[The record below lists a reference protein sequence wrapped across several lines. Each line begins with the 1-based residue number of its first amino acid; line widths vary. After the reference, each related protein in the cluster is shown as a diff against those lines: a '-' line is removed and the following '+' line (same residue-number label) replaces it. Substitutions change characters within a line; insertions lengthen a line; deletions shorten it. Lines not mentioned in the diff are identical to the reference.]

1 MSESEVHREKELDLI
16 YLTGRFQESTEIIIP
31 LIKDSSISMK
41 HIHAIQRRLLHK
53 HNASKYFKTARVKF
67 FKLLTCF
74 ECFSGPRLRSSMTI
88 RLQSITRSA
97 RDLRNQWKL
106 RMFNLVFI
114 FNYYLNTM
122 EYNQSNTA
130 QFSSDFLVTLS
141 STTFFNWSSVTVT
154 AHDGM
159 DAVGSEK
166 LDIISLIVSTLVGS
180 NGGHASSSLTVA
192 VSSGRVW
199 SGLIKFR

>member
-97 RDLRNQWKL
+97 RDLRNQ
-106 RMFNLVFI
+106 
-114 FNYYLNTM
+114 
-122 EYNQSNTA
+122 
-130 QFSSDFLVTLS
+130 
-141 STTFFNWSSVTVT
+141 
-154 AHDGM
+154 
-159 DAVGSEK
+159 
-166 LDIISLIVSTLVGS
+166 
-180 NGGHASSSLTVA
+180 
-192 VSSGRVW
+192 
-199 SGLIKFR
+199 